1 MEQNQMNNDEIEI
14 DLREIFSVLLSHL
27 GIIILSG
34 LVLGLVAI
42 VGTKVFITPQY
53 QSVTKMY
60 VLAKQNNDTLTSA
73 DMQTSTL
80 LTKDYAE
87 MIQSRTVTEAVIA
100 QLGLDMTH
108 EQLVNKISVSNTT
121 DTRIITIS
129 VLDKDPYMAR
139 DIANAVRDTAAEHI
153 KNVMNSEAVN
163 VVDEANIPAE
173 KYSPSVS
180 KNGLIGGVLGCMIA
194 VAIILIRFIMNDTIQ
209 TAEDVE
215 RYAKICSDGKNK
227 SEKFCKR
234 TDSLSFQT
242 GTSDRCDLL
251 HQCKE
256 SEYYICRTGSAKS
269 CRTVGKPSF

>member
-108 EQLVNKISVSNTT
+108 EQLVNKIYPIRQIPVS
-121 DTRIITIS
+121 
-129 VLDKDPYMAR
+129 L
-139 DIANAVRDTAAEHI
+139 
-153 KNVMNSEAVN
+153 
-163 VVDEANIPAE
+163 
-173 KYSPSVS
+173 PSVYW
-180 KNGLIGGVLGCMIA
+180 IR
-194 VAIILIRFIMNDTIQ
+194 ILIWQETLPMQCVIQ
-209 TAEDVE
+209 PQNIS
-215 RYAKICSDGKNK
+215 KM
-227 SEKFCKR
+227 
-234 TDSLSFQT
+234 L
-242 GTSDRCDLL
+242 
-251 HQCKE
+251 
-256 SEYYICRTGSAKS
+256 
-269 CRTVGKPSF
+269 

>member
-80 LTKDYAE
+80 LTKDY
-87 MIQSRTVTEAVIA
+87 A

-215 RYAKICSDGKNK
+215 RYLQLSTLGTIPLLQTDKKKKKRAKKH
-227 SEKFCKR
+227 KR
-234 TDSLSFQT
+234 
-242 GTSDRCDLL
+242 R
-251 HQCKE
+251 
-256 SEYYICRTGSAKS
+256 
-269 CRTVGKPSF
+269 

>member
-1 MEQNQMNNDEIEI
+1 MNNDEIEI

-173 KYSPSVS
+173 K
-180 KNGLIGGVLGCMIA
+180 L
-194 VAIILIRFIMNDTIQ
+194 Q
-209 TAEDVE
+209 
-215 RYAKICSDGKNK
+215 
-227 SEKFCKR
+227 SECFKEW
-234 TDSLSFQT
+234 
-242 GTSDRCDLL
+242 SDRWCPGMYDRSCHYPDPL
-251 HQCKE
+251 
-256 SEYYICRTGSAKS
+256 YYE
-269 CRTVGKPSF
+269 

>member
-108 EQLVNKISVSNTT
+108 EQLVKKISVSNTT

-194 VAIILIRFIMNDTIQ
+194 VAIILIRFIMISYLSNDTIKTQ
-209 TAEDVE
+209 EDVE
-215 RYAKICSDGKNK
+215 RYLQLSTLGTIPLLQTDKKKKKRAKKH
-227 SEKFCKR
+227 KR
-234 TDSLSFQT
+234 
-242 GTSDRCDLL
+242 R
-251 HQCKE
+251 
-256 SEYYICRTGSAKS
+256 
-269 CRTVGKPSF
+269 

>member
-108 EQLVNKISVSNTT
+108 EQLVNNISVSNTT

-215 RYAKICSDGKNK
+215 RYLQLSTLGTIPLLQTDKKK
-227 SEKFCKR
+227 KKR
-234 TDSLSFQT
+234 VKKHK
-242 GTSDRCDLL
+242 R
-251 HQCKE
+251 
-256 SEYYICRTGSAKS
+256 R
-269 CRTVGKPSF
+269 

>member
-87 MIQSRTVTEAVIA
+87 MIQSRTVTEAVI
-100 QLGLDMTH
+100 

-215 RYAKICSDGKNK
+215 RYLQLSTLGTIPLLQTDKKKKKRAKKH
-227 SEKFCKR
+227 KR
-234 TDSLSFQT
+234 
-242 GTSDRCDLL
+242 R
-251 HQCKE
+251 
-256 SEYYICRTGSAKS
+256 
-269 CRTVGKPSF
+269 

>member
-1 MEQNQMNNDEIEI
+1 MNNDEIEI

-194 VAIILIRFIMNDTIQ
+194 VAITHIIILSIFRSPPSPYYYFSVHLCKSHNVFFIQ
-209 TAEDVE
+209 
-215 RYAKICSDGKNK
+215 
-227 SEKFCKR
+227 
-234 TDSLSFQT
+234 
-242 GTSDRCDLL
+242 
-251 HQCKE
+251 
-256 SEYYICRTGSAKS
+256 
-269 CRTVGKPSF
+269 

>member
-73 DMQTSTL
+73 DM

-215 RYAKICSDGKNK
+215 RYLQLSTLGTIPLLQTDKKKKKRAKKH
-227 SEKFCKR
+227 KR
-234 TDSLSFQT
+234 
-242 GTSDRCDLL
+242 R
-251 HQCKE
+251 
-256 SEYYICRTGSAKS
+256 
-269 CRTVGKPSF
+269 

>member
-108 EQLVNKISVSNTT
+108 EQLVKKISVSNTT

-215 RYAKICSDGKNK
+215 RYLQLSTLGTILLLQTDKKKKKRAKKH
-227 SEKFCKR
+227 KR
-234 TDSLSFQT
+234 
-242 GTSDRCDLL
+242 R
-251 HQCKE
+251 
-256 SEYYICRTGSAKS
+256 
-269 CRTVGKPSF
+269 

>member
-108 EQLVNKISVSNTT
+108 EQLVPVS
-121 DTRIITIS
+121 
-129 VLDKDPYMAR
+129 
-139 DIANAVRDTAAEHI
+139 
-153 KNVMNSEAVN
+153 
-163 VVDEANIPAE
+163 
-173 KYSPSVS
+173 SPSVYW
-180 KNGLIGGVLGCMIA
+180 IR
-194 VAIILIRFIMNDTIQ
+194 ILIWQETLPMRCVIQ
-209 TAEDVE
+209 PQNIS
-215 RYAKICSDGKNK
+215 KM
-227 SEKFCKR
+227 
-234 TDSLSFQT
+234 L
-242 GTSDRCDLL
+242 
-251 HQCKE
+251 
-256 SEYYICRTGSAKS
+256 
-269 CRTVGKPSF
+269 

>member
-108 EQLVNKISVSNTT
+108 EQLVKKISVSNTT

-163 VVDEANIPAE
+163 
-173 KYSPSVS
+173 
-180 KNGLIGGVLGCMIA
+180 GLIGGVLGCMIA

-215 RYAKICSDGKNK
+215 RYLQLSTLGTIPLLQTDKKKKKRAKKH
-227 SEKFCKR
+227 KR
-234 TDSLSFQT
+234 
-242 GTSDRCDLL
+242 R
-251 HQCKE
+251 
-256 SEYYICRTGSAKS
+256 
-269 CRTVGKPSF
+269 